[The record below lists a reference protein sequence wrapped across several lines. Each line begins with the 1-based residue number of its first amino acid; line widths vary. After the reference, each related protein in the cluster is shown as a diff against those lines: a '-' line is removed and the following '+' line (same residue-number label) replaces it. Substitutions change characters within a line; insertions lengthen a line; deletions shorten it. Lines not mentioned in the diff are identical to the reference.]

1 MAESPEQDL
10 QLLTAGKLDMLI
22 DYLRRHHK
30 IPPKESPGLPYNS
43 SIYLRSIESF
53 TLHII
58 NQLILYTLPE

>member
-30 IPPKESPGLPYNS
+30 YRRKRVRVDLIIHQYISVPSRASL
-43 SIYLRSIESF
+43 F
-53 TLHII
+53 T
-58 NQLILYTLPE
+58 